1 MNQMNNEE
9 LAQLIYEN
17 RYSQTMLNK
26 ELQDLLKQFPDN
38 ANVAVEYCNIR
49 KLQYFKDRNLIAID

>member
-1 MNQMNNEE
+1 MNNEE

-38 ANVAVEYCNIR
+38 AKVAVEYCNIR

>member
-1 MNQMNNEE
+1 MNNEE